1 MAASR
6 LSLLIKE
13 EVSWRSPKSPEC
25 PRLVLGAYKI
35 PDELTRSKCAT
46 SLLSPRRSADL
57 RPPASALPGPS
68 EDVLRPSVVTVSPLV
83 STSKFTPPESHPT
96 LWVRVSG
103 VVTVLLPLAGENV
116 RRALGSEIPSVGVA
130 ARTRDSSQRAGV
142 WAGRGL
148 ALGFFRSGLQV
159 RERAGAGRG
168 PRRCPRRRQA
178 CWHPAPSP
186 TRDPAPTLI
195 PRCPCVLPGHGCHSH
210 DCGPET
216 HLRGR

>member
-25 PRLVLGAYKI
+25 PRLALGAYKI
-35 PDELTRSKCAT
+35 PDKLTRSRRAT

-130 ARTRDSSQRAGV
+130 ARTRDSSQRAGGG
-142 WAGRGL
+142 WAGGWRWGS
-148 ALGFFRSGLQV
+148 SGLV
-159 RERAGAGRG
+159 CTCVSEREQGGAPAAARPAGTRTLVPRAT
-168 PRRCPRRRQA
+168 Q
-178 CWHPAPSP
+178 
-186 TRDPAPTLI
+186 PAPTLI

>member
-1 MAASR
+1 M
-6 LSLLIKE
+6 
-13 EVSWRSPKSPEC
+13 
-25 PRLVLGAYKI
+25 
-35 PDELTRSKCAT
+35 
-46 SLLSPRRSADL
+46 
-57 RPPASALPGPS
+57 
-68 EDVLRPSVVTVSPLV
+68 VTVSPLV

-168 PRRCPRRRQA
+168 PRRRQA
-178 CWHPAPSP
+178 CWYSDPSP
-186 TRDPAPTLI
+186 TRDPAGSYFDTKMP
-195 PRCPCVLPGHGCHSH
+195 
-210 DCGPET
+210 
-216 HLRGR
+216 LRSSRSRLSSSRLRA